1 MCVQPFQE
9 PLKQKVID
17 FRLTETESKAY
28 ELLEQQVKEVQ
39 QRQKH
44 HFKLNLD

>member
-1 MCVQPFQE
+1 MCVQPFEE

-28 ELLEQQVKEVQ
+28 ELVEQNMTSPPGS
-39 QRQKH
+39 
-44 HFKLNLD
+44 L